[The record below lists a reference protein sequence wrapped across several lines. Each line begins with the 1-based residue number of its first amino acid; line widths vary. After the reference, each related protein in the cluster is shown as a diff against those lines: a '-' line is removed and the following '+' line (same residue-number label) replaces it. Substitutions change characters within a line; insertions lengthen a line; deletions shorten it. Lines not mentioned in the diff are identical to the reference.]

1 MKETPCMLFA
11 GIFVPDFSLQSLFA
25 KRSELQTEAIALI
38 DGTPPILKVIA
49 ANEKAR
55 KLGVEIG
62 LMKAQAEAVGVHIIQ
77 RSVELE
83 EAAHIVLL
91 TCARTF
97 SPRIQDKA
105 MNLIV
110 LDLEGLKSLFGS
122 PEQIATRIHSSLLR
136 ERLAV
141 NVAVAGNPDSAL

>member
-1 MKETPCMLFA
+1 MPARSSALQLPGQDEWNAFMLFA
-11 GIFVPDFSLQSLFA
+11 SIFVPDFSLQSLFA
-25 KRSELQTEAIALI
+25 KRSELQTEPIALI

-83 EAAHIVLL
+83 DAAHVLL
-91 TCARTF
+91 LACARRCYST
-97 SPRIQDKA
+97 I
-105 MNLIV
+105 
-110 LDLEGLKSLFGS
+110 
-122 PEQIATRIHSSLLR
+122 
-136 ERLAV
+136 
-141 NVAVAGNPDSAL
+141 